1 MWEYKRIEC
10 KFKTNMELES
20 ELNKEGLDRWEVI
33 YHNEIRPKKFGGD
46 YLSTTLFKRLKK

>member
-1 MWEYKRIEC
+1 
-10 KFKTNMELES
+10 MELES